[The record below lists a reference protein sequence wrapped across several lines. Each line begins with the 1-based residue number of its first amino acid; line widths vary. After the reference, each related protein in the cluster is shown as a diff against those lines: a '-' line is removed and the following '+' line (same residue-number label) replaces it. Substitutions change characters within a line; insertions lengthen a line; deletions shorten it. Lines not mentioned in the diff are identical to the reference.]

1 MELKKVFE
9 ERRSVNYFDSS
20 REIEENILKEI
31 IELAVLAPSAFNL
44 QPWKIVAVKSKE
56 AKERLMKLAS
66 NQPKIVEAPVTL
78 IIAGDKKGFEADNP
92 EWELLEKIVGSKE
105 VVANYQGFASMLYGT
120 SEERKIKFAE
130 SNASLLAMSIMYAAK
145 EYGVDTHPMSG
156 IDFEGIVKE
165 FGLGER
171 YSVVMLIGLGYFDS
185 SKELYPR
192 RARRGYKDIV
202 EEI

>member
-145 EYGVDTHPMSG
+145 EHGVDTHPMSG

-165 FGLGER
+165 FGLEER
-171 YSVVMLIGLGYFDS
+171 YSVVMLIALGYFDS

-192 RARRGYKDIV
+192 RARKGYNEIV